1 MQTNSMNLQNSI
13 KQHLLQTGI
22 SLCIAGIFFLLA
34 FNWNEIHRYIKLGGL
49 GFLYVSTFLVWVN
62 FQKKVWISESL
73 LVLFFFLTGAGLL
86 LFGSIYQTGADAYD
100 LFFGWLVFTIVLN
113 FQSNSG
119 IILGLWTILCYTTIH
134 LYVNQVYPGENAK
147 IIYLISAV
155 FFYTFL
161 YFYEFKLKYFF
172 HEHSRNVYSSLLLFL
187 TLTLVFILSFDY
199 FFEKDSG
206 FQNALE
212 FLFKWLIPG
221 IFLGLSYSI
230 FRFQFFHL
238 ANITITLLFFL
249 FYLMIRF
256 LKVVSFDEAGIF
268 LLAFLFVI
276 VYTMLSIKHLRA
288 LKRKMESSNN
298 E

>member
-1 MQTNSMNLQNSI
+1 
-13 KQHLLQTGI
+13 
-22 SLCIAGIFFLLA
+22 
-34 FNWNEIHRYIKLGGL
+34 
-49 GFLYVSTFLVWVN
+49 
-62 FQKKVWISESL
+62 
-73 LVLFFFLTGAGLL
+73 
-86 LFGSIYQTGADAYD
+86 
-100 LFFGWLVFTIVLN
+100 
-113 FQSNSG
+113 
-119 IILGLWTILCYTTIH
+119 
-134 LYVNQVYPGENAK
+134 
-147 IIYLISAV
+147 
-155 FFYTFL
+155 
-161 YFYEFKLKYFF
+161 
-172 HEHSRNVYSSLLLFL
+172 
-187 TLTLVFILSFDY
+187 LSFDY

-221 IFLGLSYSI
+221 IFLGLSYCI

-276 VYTMLSIKHLRA
+276 VYTILSIKHLRA
-288 LKRKMESSNN
+288 LKSKMESSNN